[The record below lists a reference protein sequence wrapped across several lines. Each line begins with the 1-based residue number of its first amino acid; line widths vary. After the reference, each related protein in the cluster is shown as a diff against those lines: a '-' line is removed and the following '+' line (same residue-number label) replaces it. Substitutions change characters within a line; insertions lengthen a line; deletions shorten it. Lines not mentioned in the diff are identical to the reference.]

1 MNLLI
6 VLIWFVIFIFLLWKL
21 PFFSKF
27 NLKPRTLVLLYLMH
41 VIAGVALSLIYT
53 FYYPQRNLADTFKYY
68 DDAKP
73 LYNIIGTQPLDF
85 IRIIIGYNSDN
96 IHLKPIF
103 DQMNNWYVINNK
115 YLYNDNRTLIK
126 LNALIMLFSFGHY
139 YVHILFFAMISLI
152 GKLFIYKAY
161 EKLFEHKKS
170 LFFLAVFFVPSV
182 IFWSSGILKEGP
194 LFFIIGL
201 LCFSFEKWSDNLKS
215 LKYGTLVL
223 LCFFALFFVKFYV
236 AVTLFPGLIS
246 LFWLKRKEYRKP
258 LLKTAIV
265 HLCFVI
271 AALAF
276 HFITP
281 FHSFIHG
288 LKWQKSNFYGLAKT
302 MNSGSVIQT
311 QTLENDLWSFLC
323 NIPEGLF
330 NAIFRPFLW
339 DGFIP
344 SFSPVV
350 LASALENVILIVI
363 FILCFK
369 WFSKPT
375 SKMLSYAFFCFSFT
389 LLLFT
394 LSGVVTPIIGTLVR
408 YKIPAISFLLMG
420 CFLLIDA
427 QKIGEIKLLKRIENW
442 L

>member
-1 MNLLI
+1 
-6 VLIWFVIFIFLLWKL
+6 
-21 PFFSKF
+21 
-27 NLKPRTLVLLYLMH
+27 
-41 VIAGVALSLIYT
+41 
-53 FYYPQRNLADTFKYY
+53 
-68 DDAKP
+68 
-73 LYNIIGTQPLDF
+73 
-85 IRIIIGYNSDN
+85 
-96 IHLKPIF
+96 
-103 DQMNNWYVINNK
+103 
-115 YLYNDNRTLIK
+115 
-126 LNALIMLFSFGHY
+126 
-139 YVHILFFAMISLI
+139 
-152 GKLFIYKAY
+152 
-161 EKLFEHKKS
+161 
-170 LFFLAVFFVPSV
+170 
-182 IFWSSGILKEGP
+182 
-194 LFFIIGL
+194 
-201 LCFSFEKWSDNLKS
+201 
-215 LKYGTLVL
+215 
-223 LCFFALFFVKFYV
+223 
-236 AVTLFPGLIS
+236 
-246 LFWLKRKEYRKP
+246 
-258 LLKTAIV
+258 
-265 HLCFVI
+265 
-271 AALAF
+271 
-276 HFITP
+276 
-281 FHSFIHG
+281 
-288 LKWQKSNFYGLAKT
+288 